1 MTSHRQPTN
10 DTGKPV
16 SLVWDS
22 SRITSTRQNMS
33 FEMVLLRPLASVAPI
48 GVVKLSQKFS
58 LEGHGEE
65 NRKVQSQLHSC
76 TMCRR

>member
-1 MTSHRQPTN
+1 
-10 DTGKPV
+10 
-16 SLVWDS
+16 
-22 SRITSTRQNMS
+22 MS

-48 GVVKLSQKFS
+48 GVGKLSQEFS

-65 NRKVQSQLHSC
+65 NRGVQRPLRSC

>member
-1 MTSHRQPTN
+1 
-10 DTGKPV
+10 
-16 SLVWDS
+16 
-22 SRITSTRQNMS
+22 MS
-33 FEMVLLRPLASVAPI
+33 FEMILLRPLASVAPI

-65 NRKVQSQLHSC
+65 NRGVQSQLRSC